1 VRYRGFGLWL
11 LLMVPFVRG
20 AVPGDQAAAASTST
34 EAPAPSSDASTLAF
48 LLIGLGLVGFGCRR
62 TFRNGETRPRLRK
75 APHPGED
82 GVRDG
87 ARLFDNNRV
96 RGVRDPHH
104 RDTAG
109 SEFVH

>member
-1 VRYRGFGLWL
+1 MRYRGCGLWL

-20 AVPGDQAAAASTST
+20 AVPGGQDVAASTST
-34 EAPAPSSDASTLAF
+34 ETPAPSSNASTVAF
-48 LLIGLGLVGFGCRR
+48 LLIGLGLVGFGCRS
-62 TFRNGETRPRLRK
+62 TFRKDGRRPRLRK
-75 APHPGED
+75 APDPGED
-82 GVRDG
+82 GIRDG
-87 ARLFDNNRV
+87 AGLFDNNCV